1 MTTQILN
8 LPRTQL
14 VREATKTQVKGHSIY
29 HEQSLSAEDYVML
42 MKRFGECE
50 TPGQFMNPK
59 KNPEIFIVTAKKDK
73 HGKKL
78 GMFGEGEL
86 GWHSNGNSRH
96 NVEHILIGL
105 YCVEEDVNTAL
116 SICNTTRPFMDLTE
130 EQQNYYRGVTIKLK
144 FKNNTIYKLKEGDPE
159 LEFMEAS
166 KGSIRKL
173 VGKHPVTGQ
182 EYFYFPYHFI
192 EKAWHRMACAG
203 GQKKPIDVNPMIK
216 ELKQHIFKSKYQTHY
231 VFHKGDLLLMDQFTS
246 LHRRTPVY
254 DNNRLLWRV
263 ACDYRNII

>member
-8 LPRTQL
+8 FNDGRLAW
-14 VREATKTQVKGHSIY
+14 VAAMIQVKGHQIY
-29 HEQSLSAEDYVML
+29 HEQDLNADQYVEL
-42 MKRFGECE
+42 MKRFGDCE
-50 TPGQFMNPK
+50 APDLFMNPK
-59 KNPEIFIVTAKKDK
+59 KNPEIFIVTGKKDK

-105 YCVEEDVNTAL
+105 YCVKEDANTAL
-116 SICNTTRPFMDLTE
+116 SVCNTTKPFQDLDE
-130 EQQNYYRGVTIKLK
+130 EHKDYYRNITIKLK
-144 FKNNTIYKLKEGDPE
+144 FKNNTIYNLEKGDPE
-159 LEFMEAS
+159 LEFMSAS

-173 VGKHPVTGQ
+173 VGKHPHTGQ

-192 EKAWHRMACAG
+192 TQAWEG
-203 GQKKPIDVNPMIK
+203 KKKIDVNPMIQD
-216 ELKQHIFKSKYQTHY
+216 LKKIIFKSKYQTHHI
-231 VFHKGDLLLMDQFTS
+231 FQKGDLILMDQFTS

-254 DNNRLLWRV
+254 DNNRLLWRI
-263 ACDYRNII
+263 ASDYGRIQDSI